1 MCYLKVVDPTCNV
14 KDDQDDFAIIA
25 LQSRRFE
32 DLPIIQRCGDII
44 RIHRA
49 EYNFK
54 EDQHYFKLNMSYSS
68 SWALFS
74 ADDEVAPEVIKDDTD
89 DFTYRA
95 YAFSGK
101 QYNFE
106 AQDQKLLRSV
116 RTWNKNYMSKN
127 PVIIPEMYTP
137 LNEAAE
143 EEGDFNVVA
152 KITQIVHRDQY
163 TSDIRLKDIS
173 KSTWFLTVSRRKFP
187 RLQENTIIK
196 IRSVNIDTETERERC
211 LELAPHSNIMTFVP
225 FSLLNKQLLNE
236 ISMNPEKVDK
246 ELFKK
251 PILTEPV
258 LATRTF
264 GKYSD
269 LPLTTLSEV
278 YEDNSTKETV
288 FKTRFYIIKVT
299 PEDSEKFIE
308 SIPKSKAKAAY
319 KVSFGLKWWA
329 NLECR
334 SNF

>member
-1 MCYLKVVDPTCNV
+1 MVIDACFPYKVDEKKYMCYLKVIDPTCHIKD
-14 KDDQDDFAIIA
+14 KDDHFAIVA
-25 LQSRRFE
+25 LQARRFE
-32 DLPIIQRCGDII
+32 DLPIIQRCGDIV

-74 ADDEVAPEVIKDDTD
+74 ADDEVAPEVIREEGD

-106 AQDQKLLRSV
+106 AQDQKLLRSI
-116 RTWNKNYMSKN
+116 RSWNKSYFTKN
-127 PVIIPEMYTP
+127 QVIIPEMYTP
-137 LNEAAE
+137 LSEAEE

-152 KITQIVHRDQY
+152 KVTQIVHRDYY

-173 KSTWFLTVSRRKFP
+173 KQTWFLTISRRKFP
-187 RLQENTIIK
+187 RLQEGMIIK

-225 FSLLNKQLLNE
+225 FSKLSKDLAAE
-236 ISMNPEKVDK
+236 ISMNPEKTDK

-258 LATRTF
+258 LATRTM

-269 LPLTTLSEV
+269 LPLTSLSEI
-278 YEDNSTKETV
+278 YDDPTNKETI
-288 FKTRFYIIKVT
+288 FRTRFFVIKMT
-299 PEDSEKFIE
+299 PDNVEDFVENFT
-308 SIPKSKAKAAY
+308 SKET
-319 KVSFGLKWWA
+319 SG
-329 NLECR
+329 
-334 SNF
+334 

>member
-1 MCYLKVVDPTCNV
+1 MCYLKIVDNTCNV
-14 KDDQDDFAIIA
+14 SSANDDFAVVA
-25 LQSRRFE
+25 LQARRFE

-54 EDQHYFKLNMSYSS
+54 ENQHYFKLNMSYSS

-74 ADDEVAPEVIKDDTD
+74 ADEEVAPEVIKEDGD

-106 AQDQKLLRSV
+106 AQDQKLLKSLRA
-116 RTWNKNYMSKN
+116 WNKNYFTKHQ
-127 PVIIPEMYTP
+127 VIIPEMYTP
-137 LNEAAE
+137 LNEATE

-152 KITQIVHRDQY
+152 KVTQIVHRDYY
-163 TSDIRLKDIS
+163 TSDIRLKDLS
-173 KSTWFLTVSRRKFP
+173 KTTWFLTISRRKFP
-187 RLQENTIIK
+187 RLYEGCIIK

-225 FSLLNKQLLNE
+225 FSLLKDQLEKE
-236 ISMNPEKVDK
+236 ISMGSEKVDK

-258 LATRTF
+258 LATATF
-264 GKYSD
+264 GKYSE
-269 LPLTTLSEV
+269 LPLTTLSDV
-278 YEDNSTKETV
+278 FDDSTNKESI
-288 FKTRFYIIKVT
+288 FRTRFYVIKVT
-299 PEDSEKFIE
+299 PDNVEDYVENYS
-308 SIPKSKAKAAY
+308 PKDPN
-319 KVSFGLKWWA
+319 G
-329 NLECR
+329 
-334 SNF
+334 

>member
-1 MCYLKVVDPTCNV
+1 MCNLKVIDPACNV
-14 KDDQDDFAIIA
+14 KDEDDNYAIVA
-25 LQSRRFE
+25 LQARRFE

-49 EYNFK
+49 EYNYK

-74 ADDEVAPEVIKDDTD
+74 ADDEVAPEVIKEDGD

-106 AQDQKLLRSV
+106 TQDQKLLRNL
-116 RTWNKNYMSKN
+116 RTWNKSYWSKN
-127 PVIIPEMYTP
+127 DVIIREMYTP
-137 LNEAAE
+137 LKEAAE
-143 EEGDFNVVA
+143 EEGDFNIVA
-152 KITQIVHRDQY
+152 KVTQIVHRDHY

-187 RLQENTIIK
+187 RLQENAIIK
-196 IRSVNIDTETERERC
+196 IRSANIDTETERERC

-225 FSLLNKQLLNE
+225 FSKLQKQLSAE
-236 ISMNPEKVDK
+236 ISMSSDKVDK

-258 LATRTF
+258 IMTKTI
-264 GKYSD
+264 GDYKD
-269 LPLTTLSEV
+269 LPLTTLSDV
-278 YEDNSTKETV
+278 FEDSTNKDTI
-288 FKTRFYIIKVT
+288 FRTRFYVIKMT
-299 PEDSEKFIE
+299 PDNVDDFIE
-308 SIPKSKAKAAY
+308 TYIPKDSD
-319 KVSFGLKWWA
+319 G
-329 NLECR
+329 
-334 SNF
+334 

>member
-1 MCYLKVVDPTCNV
+1 MCYLKVVDPTLKV
-14 KDDQDDFAIIA
+14 QGETDDFAIVS
-25 LQSRRFE
+25 LQARRFE
-32 DLPIIQRCGDII
+32 DLPIIQRCGDIV

-54 EDQHYFKLNMSYSS
+54 EDQRYFKLNMTYSS

-74 ADDEVAPEVIKDDTD
+74 ADDIVAPEVIKEEDD

-101 QYNFE
+101 QYTFE
-106 AQDQKLLRSV
+106 AQDQKILRSI
-116 RTWNKNYMSKN
+116 RGWNKQYMSKN
-127 PVIIPEMYTP
+127 LVIQPEMYTP

-152 KITQIVHRDQY
+152 KVTQIVNRDYY
-163 TSDIRLKDIS
+163 TADIRLKDTS
-173 KSTWFLTVSRRKFP
+173 KSTWFLTISRRKFP
-187 RLQENTIIK
+187 RIEENSIVK

-225 FSLLNKQLLNE
+225 FSMLSKQLQNE
-236 ISMNPEKVDK
+236 ISMSPEKVDR

-264 GKYSD
+264 GKYAD
-269 LPLTTLSEV
+269 LPLSTLSEM
-278 YEDNSTKETV
+278 YEEGANRETI
-288 FKTRFYIIKVT
+288 FKTRFYVVKMT
-299 PEDSEKFIE
+299 PDNVEDFVENYT
-308 SIPKSKAKAAY
+308 PKDRQ
-319 KVSFGLKWWA
+319 G
-329 NLECR
+329 
-334 SNF
+334 

>member
-1 MCYLKVVDPTCNV
+1 MCYLKIVDPTCNV
-14 KDDQDDFAIIA
+14 QAEEDHFAIVA
-25 LQSRRFE
+25 LQARRFE

-49 EYNFK
+49 EYNYK

-74 ADDEVAPEVIKDDTD
+74 ADDEVAPEVIRDDGD

-106 AQDQKLLRSV
+106 NQDQKLLRSI
-116 RTWNKNYMSKN
+116 RSWNKNYMSKN
-127 PVIIPEMYTP
+127 HVIIQEMYTP
-137 LNEAAE
+137 LEEAKL

-163 TSDIRLKDIS
+163 TSDLRLKDIS
-173 KSTWFLTVSRRKFP
+173 KATWFLTVSRRKFP

-196 IRSVNIDTETERERC
+196 IRSVNIDKETERDNC

-225 FSLLNKQLLNE
+225 FSKLIKDLDLK
-236 ISMNPEKVDK
+236 ISMNPEKTDK
-246 ELFKK
+246 FLCSK

-258 LATRTF
+258 IKTKTF
-264 GKYSD
+264 GKYAD
-269 LPLTTLSEV
+269 LPMSTLSEI
-278 YEDNSTKETV
+278 YDDSSNKEKV
-288 FKTRFYIIKVT
+288 FKTRFYVLEMTPKVVDDFV
-299 PEDSEKFIE
+299 ENYV
-308 SIPKSKAKAAY
+308 PKDIS
-319 KVSFGLKWWA
+319 G
-329 NLECR
+329 
-334 SNF
+334 